1 MAAKYRENRVGAMT
15 QLCLTPALIMK
26 GADSEPL
33 HRMVA
38 VMSSSRSLTMLMN
51 FCGHAKRHSRHHRA
65 SRLKESKA
73 FVRSAKAKC
82 SCWCCS
88 PHFSCSRR
96 ATKTMSVVPLVGLK
110 PHCDSSKTAS
120 ARGRI
125 QLRRIRASIFPAI
138 ERRYNPR

>member
-1 MAAKYRENRVGAMT
+1 MAAKYRANRVGAMT
-15 QLCLTPALIMK
+15 QPCLTPVLITN

-33 HRMVA
+33 HRIVE
-38 VMSSSRSLTMLMN
+38 VMSSCRSLTMLMN
-51 FCGHAKRHSRHHRA
+51 FCGHPKRHSRHHRA
-65 SRLKESKA
+65 SRLTESKA
-73 FVRSAKAKC
+73 FVRSTTFH
-82 SCWCCS
+82 SH
-88 PHFSCSRR
+88 HFSCSRR